1 MADKYYT
8 QWFVSFNVVRVFIL
22 LLVLV
27 FSMRVGAE
35 ANGAEANGAEIN
47 IVDPTRPDI
56 REKIL
61 MEEISVFD
69 YTLSMLVKNRENSY
83 AIINGVMLKENE
95 EIAGAVVKRISGSK
109 VVLDKN
115 GKKIILSL
123 YGVKVFQ

>member
-1 MADKYYT
+1 MADKYYAE
-8 QWFVSFNVVRVFIL
+8 WFVSFNVVRVLVL

-27 FSMRVGAE
+27 FAMKV
-35 ANGAEANGAEIN
+35 GAEIN
-47 IVDPTRPDI
+47 LVDPTRPDI

-61 MEEISVFD
+61 MEETSVFE

>member
-35 ANGAEANGAEIN
+35 TNGAEIN